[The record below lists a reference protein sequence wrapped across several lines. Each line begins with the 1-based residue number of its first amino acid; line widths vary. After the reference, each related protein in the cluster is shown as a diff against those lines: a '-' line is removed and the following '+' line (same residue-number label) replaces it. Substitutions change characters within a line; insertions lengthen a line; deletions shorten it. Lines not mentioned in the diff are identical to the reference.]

1 MCVRALGRCKNE
13 FYETAGGDFGCF
25 LCRGRRVCAAAE
37 CGAFA
42 QYVFLGGNCC
52 AGRRKTADFFGLKK
66 AFGTSS
72 ASADELR
79 LMHVNA
85 FWTAARKRCFADGK
99 SGAAKTFNPVLFMRI
114 ERVRARL
121 QRAAESGRLFRE
133 YAVVSSR
140 PAALG
145 GLSERTVAF
154 LEDFFRAERPE
165 LVRPQGA
172 FLVNGGVV
180 LRFIFED
187 GRAEKLLQITLNP
200 AVPAAYV
207 CVNECVFS
215 SVDGRKLG

>member
-1 MCVRALGRCKNE
+1 MSFMKRLAAILVV
-13 FYETAGGDFGCF
+13 F
-25 LCRGRRVCAAAE
+25 CAAG
-37 CGAFA
+37 GAFA
-42 QYVFLGGNCC
+42 QQPNVGLSPNTSSWVEIIAREGGK
-52 AGRRKTADFFGLKK
+52 RQISFGLKK

-85 FWTAARKRCFADGK
+85 FWTAARKRCFAYGK

-140 PAALG
+140 PTALG